1 MSAEMTPESILNEFE
16 ERGVKRI
23 KLGVTDID
31 GILRGKY
38 LTMDKAR
45 SVLKGGAGF
54 CDCTFGWDSA
64 DNLYDNCSFSNW
76 DKGFPDAAYHLAPE
90 SMRWLPDEPGTP
102 FFLAELKADAGNDFH
117 TICPRNVLKRVL
129 ARAEKMGFG
138 VNLAYEYEFFIFD
151 ETPHS
156 IREKNYRNL
165 NNFTPGMFGYS
176 ILRNSVDSDLY
187 HELLD
192 YCEAM
197 GMDLEGLHTETG
209 PGVWEAC
216 IKHMPAL
223 EACDRAVLF
232 KTFSKVFF
240 QKRNLLATF
249 MAKWTLDYPGQSGHL
264 HQSLW
269 DLSDGKSVLYDQGGQ
284 GCMSETMKHFVGG
297 QLYGMREL
305 SAMIAPTVNSYKRMV
320 KGAWAPTAARWGI
333 DNRTV
338 ALRVIQGSEKSQR
351 VEHRLSAADGN
362 PYLVAAAAI
371 ASGLH
376 GIENKIKPNDPV
388 VGNGYDGQDEL
399 PEEVQLPATL
409 REASELFVKSEIAK
423 EYLGSDFVN
432 HFSASRDWESREYER
447 AVTDWELQR
456 YLEII

>member
-1 MSAEMTPESILNEFE
+1 
-16 ERGVKRI
+16 
-23 KLGVTDID
+23 
-31 GILRGKY
+31 
-38 LTMDKAR
+38 
-45 SVLKGGAGF
+45 
-54 CDCTFGWDSA
+54 
-64 DNLYDNCSFSNW
+64 
-76 DKGFPDAAYHLAPE
+76 
-90 SMRWLPDEPGTP
+90 
-102 FFLAELKADAGNDFH
+102 
-117 TICPRNVLKRVL
+117 
-129 ARAEKMGFG
+129 
-138 VNLAYEYEFFIFD
+138 
-151 ETPHS
+151 
-156 IREKNYRNL
+156 
-165 NNFTPGMFGYS
+165 
-176 ILRNSVDSDLY
+176 VDSDLY

-192 YCEAM
+192 YCDAM
-197 GMDLEGLHTETG
+197 HMDLEGLHTETG

-216 IKHMPAL
+216 LKHAPAL
-223 EACDRAVLF
+223 EACDRATLF

-240 QKRNLLATF
+240 QKRNLMATF

-269 DLSDGKSVLYDQGGQ
+269 GLNDGKSAFYDQAGKGQ
-284 GCMSETMKHFVGG
+284 MSEAMTHFVGG

-376 GIENKIKPNDPV
+376 GIEKKIKPNDPV
-388 VGNGYDGQDEL
+388 AGNGYDGQDEL
-399 PEEVQLPATL
+399 PKEVQLPMTL
-409 REASELFVKSEIAK
+409 REASEIFSQSEMAK
-423 EYLGSDFVN
+423 EYLGQEFVT
-432 HFSASRDWESREYER
+432 HYAASRDWETREYER

>member
-1 MSAEMTPESILNEFE
+1 MTPESILIEFE

-23 KLGVTDID
+23 KLGVTDTD

-45 SVLKGGAGF
+45 SVLKSGAGF

-64 DNLYDNCSFSNW
+64 DVLYDNCAFSNW
-76 DKGFPDAAYHLAPE
+76 DKGFPDAPYQLVPE

-102 FFLAELKADAGNDFH
+102 FFLAELKADTADTFH
-117 TICPRNVLKRVL
+117 PVCPRNVLKRVL
-129 ARAEKMGFG
+129 ARAEKMGLSIH
-138 VNLAYEYEFFIFD
+138 LAYEYEFFIFD

-156 IREKNYRNL
+156 VREKNYRNL

-192 YCEAM
+192 YCDAM
-197 GMDLEGLHTETG
+197 HMDLEGLHTETG

-216 IKHMPAL
+216 LKHAPAL
-223 EACDRAVLF
+223 EACDRATLF

-240 QKRNLLATF
+240 QKRNLMATF

-269 DLSDGKSVLYDQGGQ
+269 GLNDGKSAFYDQAGKGQ
-284 GCMSETMKHFVGG
+284 MSEAMTHFVGG

-376 GIENKIKPNDPV
+376 GIEKKIKPNDPV
-388 VGNGYDGQDEL
+388 AGNGYDGQDEL
-399 PEEVQLPATL
+399 PKEVQLPMTL
-409 REASELFVKSEIAK
+409 REASEIFSQSEMAK
-423 EYLGSDFVN
+423 EYLGQEFVT
-432 HFSASRDWESREYER
+432 HYAASRDWETREYER

>member
-1 MSAEMTPESILNEFE
+1 
-16 ERGVKRI
+16 
-23 KLGVTDID
+23 
-31 GILRGKY
+31 
-38 LTMDKAR
+38 
-45 SVLKGGAGF
+45 
-54 CDCTFGWDSA
+54 
-64 DNLYDNCSFSNW
+64 
-76 DKGFPDAAYHLAPE
+76 
-90 SMRWLPDEPGTP
+90 
-102 FFLAELKADAGNDFH
+102 
-117 TICPRNVLKRVL
+117 
-129 ARAEKMGFG
+129 
-138 VNLAYEYEFFIFD
+138 
-151 ETPHS
+151 
-156 IREKNYRNL
+156 
-165 NNFTPGMFGYS
+165 
-176 ILRNSVDSDLY
+176 
-187 HELLD
+187 
-192 YCEAM
+192 
-197 GMDLEGLHTETG
+197 
-209 PGVWEAC
+209 
-216 IKHMPAL
+216 
-223 EACDRAVLF
+223 
-232 KTFSKVFF
+232 
-240 QKRNLLATF
+240 
-249 MAKWTLDYPGQSGHL
+249 
-264 HQSLW
+264 
-269 DLSDGKSVLYDQGGQ
+269 
-284 GCMSETMKHFVGG
+284 
-297 QLYGMREL
+297 
-305 SAMIAPTVNSYKRMV
+305 MIAPTVNSYKRMV